1 MFDTVNKILE
11 ETNQIFVDRESAAR
25 LVWTALLSGEHLFFL
40 GRPGIAKSMLL
51 EDAARRIDGADLFL
65 KQVFKSTKPDEV
77 FGPVSISALRQDQFR
92 HNIDGY
98 MPTAPFVFLDEVW
111 KGPSALLNGL
121 LRILNEREFV
131 NGSERVPVPLRTL
144 FTASN
149 ELPEGPELQALYDR
163 ILLRD
168 VLEDVNDQDFR
179 ILLAMEP
186 SLDDPPEAGVTLE
199 DLDELR
205 KLTRMTEIPDT
216 VLDQLTELRM
226 SLRAEGIEH
235 APRRW
240 IKGLKAVRAQ
250 ARLAGRDEASVE
262 DLSVYQ
268 YILWDSEDQRRTVR
282 RTVISQVNPLSAKVL
297 EVVDDVI
304 QIKQDL
310 RELKA
315 RGADADET
323 ITEYQHKLRE
333 AKRDLND
340 IARGGNELAAADA
353 RRGLSE
359 VNDGLRTLA
368 VDFLDVSPD
377 IFL

>member
-149 ELPEGPELQALYDR
+149 ELPEGL
-163 ILLRD
+163 
-168 VLEDVNDQDFR
+168 
-179 ILLAMEP
+179 LLAMEP